1 MKISDLLH
9 GKRGEG
15 RQLTSQPGATSGDKL
30 SKRVEASA
38 IPGGV
43 VAVNA
48 NGESLA
54 ILQTGPAP
62 IPAENTN
69 PERRSI
75 NKKGGR
81 RSRLIRMIKHAFI
94 QPDPTPEERAQIA
107 ERERR
112 KKMTEMLKEESLLY
126 RKRITNALTRL
137 NLCYRYAK
145 SKNDLFMS
153 GVKEVHFDSIVM
165 SPDAIYLRVDTRR
178 LPRGVSII
186 SLTQE
191 EVLTDLSLSCG
202 RRISANFSEDKGMWY
217 IVERASG
224 VLGIPAHVKLADMLE
239 QFPASADGLTIPLGL
254 TSNSRTV
261 FKSLSSM
268 YSLLVG
274 GTIGA
279 GKSNILNV
287 ILCTLIRRN
296 PPNRLKLLLVDL
308 KGGLEFSFYEGIPHL
323 MSIPEVAEGGIIYH
337 RDKVP
342 DALRFLLAEG
352 ERRIG
357 ILKAA
362 SCKEISAYNARHR
375 NKKSYLPHLVF
386 ICDEY
391 ADVKLE
397 HKLGAQVEDLLTNI
411 AQRFRAVGIHV
422 IICTQIPKTEI
433 ISTRIKGVLP
443 AKIAFSCPNNQASM
457 AILDNAHAKGL
468 EPAGRAIFSH
478 AAGEM
483 MVQTPYISE
492 QFIQATVTGAK
503 AGGQYEDIKE
513 RHDVTIDE
521 ILAYALQNE
530 SGYLVRDR
538 LYPTYKE
545 RGLTV
550 AELNRWLSELDGKE
564 VVVAGALYRVEPASG
579 ARPRRLIA
587 AEVNN
592 DQNK

>member
-1 MKISDLLH
+1 MKINDLLH
-9 GKRGEG
+9 GKRGDG
-15 RQLTSQPGATSGDKL
+15 RAIVSQPGKTNGDNL
-30 SKRVEASA
+30 SKRVEHNSL
-38 IPGGV
+38 PGGV
-43 VAVNA
+43 VAAVA
-48 NGESLA
+48 SGESMA
-54 ILQTGPAP
+54 ILSGPAP
-62 IPAENTN
+62 MPHENIK
-69 PERRSI
+69 PEQRTI

-81 RSRLIRMIKHAFI
+81 RSKITRLLRKAFI
-94 QPDPTPEERAQIA
+94 KPDPTPEEKAQIA
-107 ERERR
+107 EKARREQ
-112 KKMTEMLKEESLLY
+112 MTQMLKEESLLY
-126 RKRITNALTRL
+126 RRRITNALTRL

-145 SKNDLFMS
+145 NKNDLFMS
-153 GVKEVHFDSIVM
+153 GVKEVKFDHIVM

-202 RRISANFSEDKGMWY
+202 RRISANFKEDTGMWY

-239 QFPASADGLTIPLGL
+239 QFPASADGLTIPFGL

-296 PPNRLKLLLVDL
+296 PPDRLKLLLVDL

-323 MSIPEVAEGGIIYH
+323 MSIPEVAEQGIIYH

-342 DALRFLLAEG
+342 DALRFLLQEG

-362 SCKEISAYNARHR
+362 GVKEISSYNARHR
-375 NKKSYLPHLVF
+375 SKRSYLPHLVF
-386 ICDEY
+386 VADEY

-397 HKLGAQVEDLLTNI
+397 HRLGAQVEDLLTNI

-422 IICTQIPKTEI
+422 ILCTQIPKTEI

-492 QFIQATVTGAK
+492 AFVLATVEGAK
-503 AGGQYEDIKE
+503 HGGQYDDIKAG
-513 RHDVTIDE
+513 HDVTVDE
-521 ILAYALQNE
+521 ILAYALQFEN
-530 SGYLVRDR
+530 GYLVRDR
-538 LYPTYKE
+538 LYPNYKE

-550 AELNRWLSELDGKE
+550 AELNRWLAELDGKE
-564 VVVAGALYRVEPASG
+564 VVVTGALYRIEPASG
-579 ARPRRLIA
+579 TRPRRLIA

-592 DQNK
+592 AKK